1 MASSALNENQHV
13 VSSLPNNDLEG
24 IVAADTFE
32 GSSSESGDIKCVNEA
47 HSRKQIEKKKKK
59 KIAIPNHAS
68 SVVVDSRAA
77 IPKRPRE
84 EKVDVN
90 RSENRSVA
98 VAVSA
103 KRKKVKVAKSTT
115 TSTVTADVNKLKPN
129 NKSSSAGI
137 TWTDNEE
144 MAILGG
150 LISFN
155 GENIQQKP
163 QDFYMYIKDRL
174 GKGDPIQVQKKVASL
189 KKKYRRMLQQAQNNQ
204 ASFTNSH
211 EEMIFNLSKI
221 CWGEETKSETKNT
234 TIADVDAVKINK
246 KVQTPAEKK
255 NVQIHMDKKNQ
266 EQKNEGLTNLQDQKN
281 EGNEG
286 LRNLQDQKNEGL
298 RNLQDQKNEGLMNLQ
313 DQKNDGLMNL
323 QDQKNEGMKNLQ
335 DQKNK
340 GLMKLQDQ
348 KNEVLM
354 NKDQM
359 KEIQR
364 SEIFQVLRNGLHNYF
379 KTEPFD
385 PMWAEAEEI
394 DSLADDWK
402 EFKIAE
408 AKYKMAKAKFDMKA
422 KGIAIEVYEEFGYP
436 NDS

>member
-1 MASSALNENQHV
+1 MASSSLNENPHL
-13 VSSLPNNDLEG
+13 VSSLPNNDLEE

-32 GSSSESGDIKCVNEA
+32 GSSSESGDTKYVNEA
-47 HSRKQIEKKKKK
+47 HSRKEIEKKKK
-59 KIAIPNHAS
+59 IAVPNHAS

-84 EKVDVN
+84 ETVDVN

-115 TSTVTADVNKLKPN
+115 TSTVAADVSKLKPN

-174 GKGDPIQVQKKVASL
+174 GKGDPIQVQKKVTSL

-221 CWGEETKSETKNT
+221 CWVRHTRSQLHLLF
-234 TIADVDAVKINK
+234 IN
-246 KVQTPAEKK
+246 
-255 NVQIHMDKKNQ
+255 
-266 EQKNEGLTNLQDQKN
+266 
-281 EGNEG
+281 
-286 LRNLQDQKNEGL
+286 
-298 RNLQDQKNEGLMNLQ
+298 
-313 DQKNDGLMNL
+313 
-323 QDQKNEGMKNLQ
+323 
-335 DQKNK
+335 
-340 GLMKLQDQ
+340 
-348 KNEVLM
+348 
-354 NKDQM
+354 
-359 KEIQR
+359 
-364 SEIFQVLRNGLHNYF
+364 
-379 KTEPFD
+379 
-385 PMWAEAEEI
+385 
-394 DSLADDWK
+394 
-402 EFKIAE
+402 
-408 AKYKMAKAKFDMKA
+408 
-422 KGIAIEVYEEFGYP
+422 
-436 NDS
+436 